1 MRKKNFTKADFL
13 FSSVVDIFAKG
24 N

>member
-13 FSSVVDIFAKG
+13 FFSVVDIFAKG

>member
-1 MRKKNFTKADFL
+1 MRKKNFTKADYL